1 MHTTYQPTGWAKGH
15 QAALISMQAVLY
27 QTKILGILGVGLHF
41 HRVGHLYDLAL
52 ALLETFMVVY
62 LKQPLPTE

>member
-1 MHTTYQPTGWAKGH
+1 
-15 QAALISMQAVLY
+15 MQAVLY